1 MEHNIKKQSVSFL
14 LLLLFNLNLLNLVWG
29 NLTSSKDTESLD
41 ILIVVPVSTNSC
53 TRLQPKWERGDEI
66 LPGAEIAVD
75 EINDFPNLLST
86 YRLNIV
92 PIQVELCNPL
102 INIESF
108 VENLTSGRNKV
119 IGIVGYFCDNLVQFL
134 SPLAG
139 HDNFG
144 VIQISAV
151 PPISQNSDRKMPRF
165 HHVLPSP
172 LVLANVAAMLCNRL
186 GLSQIGVVNSGLYH
200 DKHYS
205 KMAEAFLPVAKKHGI
220 SIVSYITNFPQ
231 RLNLTRIKESSARVY
246 LVFLPPSE
254 AVDVICN
261 AYLQGFIWPYYAWVY
276 MELESNEIV
285 KSNQVC
291 TEDMISAAKENIIFV
306 NLNSWDNKNYSHV
319 FSENSGNNYSTFT
332 EAYTQKLKKPSCFHS
347 NAYANILYDSVRA
360 IALALHQSIN
370 GNFQKDSVTLV
381 EEELSRLSFQ
391 GATGLLNFSQNPAA
405 VQVTISLSQVSQGET
420 IQIGAYS
427 SSLDQLFLNS
437 SKLEDV
443 LSTKWEH
450 VYLLYPPYLTFIL
463 CTLLILCLIFTTVT
477 LSLFVHYRKTPK
489 VKATSFILSLC
500 MFIGCYSLII
510 SSLLHT
516 VSSSVVIEAN
526 LKVLRYAECWG
537 NTFLFTVG
545 IDLILVTIFAKTL
558 RIYHIFNK
566 FGKINSLWSDKGL
579 LVLIF
584 ALVFVKVVL
593 MIVWALVDIN
603 HLIDK
608 VSPQPEGFP
617 PHYVVVQK
625 CYSHHLSWWITLVFG
640 YTVALFIPILHV
652 AILTRKIKRKEFNDS
667 KAINT
672 LVAIIFVLV
681 CIGTALWFL
690 LRMIGANIASKAV
703 YSVGFSS
710 TAVVCQIFLFVPKI
724 TPPTCTLKLARIK
737 NRLKAAVAI
746 GHSYKRIPQT

>member
-1 MEHNIKKQSVSFL
+1 MF
-14 LLLLFNLNLLNLVWG
+14 
-29 NLTSSKDTESLD
+29 
-41 ILIVVPVSTNSC
+41 
-53 TRLQPKWERGDEI
+53 
-66 LPGAEIAVD
+66 
-75 EINDFPNLLST
+75 
-86 YRLNIV
+86 Y
-92 PIQVELCNPL
+92 
-102 INIESF
+102 
-108 VENLTSGRNKV
+108 
-119 IGIVGYFCDNLVQFL
+119 
-134 SPLAG
+134 
-139 HDNFG
+139 
-144 VIQISAV
+144 
-151 PPISQNSDRKMPRF
+151 
-165 HHVLPSP
+165 HH

-186 GLSQIGVVNSGLYH
+186 GLSQIGVINSGLYH
-200 DKHYS
+200 DKNYS
-205 KMAEAFLPVAKKHGI
+205 KMVEAFLPIAKKHGI
-220 SIVSYITNFPQ
+220 SIASHITNFPQ

-276 MELESNEIV
+276 MELDSNEIV
-285 KSNQVC
+285 KSSKVC

-319 FSENSGNNYSTFT
+319 FNESYGNNYSTFT
-332 EAYTQKLKKPSCFHS
+332 EAYTQKLKKSSYFHN

-360 IALALHQSIN
+360 IARALHQSIN

-381 EEELSRLSFQ
+381 EELSRLSFQ

-405 VQVTISLSQVSQGET
+405 EQVTISLSQVSQGET

-477 LSLFVHYRKTPK
+477 LSLFVHYRKTLK

-500 MFIGCYSLII
+500 MFVGCYSLII

-545 IDLILVTIFAKTL
+545 IDLILATIFAKTL

-579 LVLIF
+579 LVLIL

-608 VSPQPEGFP
+608 VSSQPEGFP

-625 CYSHHLSWWITLVFG
+625 CYSQLVDH
-640 YTVALFIPILHV
+640 ASLWLHCS
-652 AILTRKIKRKEFNDS
+652 AIHTHTS
-667 KAINT
+667 
-672 LVAIIFVLV
+672 
-681 CIGTALWFL
+681 C
-690 LRMIGANIASKAV
+690 
-703 YSVGFSS
+703 
-710 TAVVCQIFLFVPKI
+710 CHP
-724 TPPTCTLKLARIK
+724 
-737 NRLKAAVAI
+737 
-746 GHSYKRIPQT
+746 H